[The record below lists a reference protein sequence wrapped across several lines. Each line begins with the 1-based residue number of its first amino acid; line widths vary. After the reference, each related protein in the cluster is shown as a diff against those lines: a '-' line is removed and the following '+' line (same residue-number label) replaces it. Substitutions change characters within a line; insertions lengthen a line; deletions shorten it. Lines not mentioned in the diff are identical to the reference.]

1 MLIDGGK
8 PMRQNQWKKA
18 GLTVLSAVFMGS
30 LSLAAAGTGIP
41 ALAATKDVAVTE
53 YDEAAL
59 EKFKDNTL
67 EYWELPGLIERYNTD
82 YQNQLQK
89 YYYNPGGSTDLTK
102 DQMSALAADL
112 RAEADEMERD
122 ANDVQYD
129 ETVSRDVYKG
139 YKANMH
145 ALRAYAQQL
154 EDAAKGKGA
163 GGSSALR
170 GLRIARNE
178 KTKTAREAMRT
189 YETSKDQY
197 DIAVLNQEIAKQNY
211 EAALKKKDLGMMS
224 TEDVLTVE
232 DALNSA
238 NGSALQAASSL
249 NSQKQTLIT
258 MLGWEY
264 NADPEI
270 TKVPEPDL
278 TVIDSFDPK
287 KDEAKAIEMNYTL
300 YDTRMAKASSSGG
313 AVKKARNIK
322 DQEDSIRSS
331 LDLMYQDVKQK
342 QKAYEASET
351 LYGAAK
357 ADKAAADRKNA
368 LGMMSRQEYLQA
380 ESAWLSSEA
389 SHTAAKLDLTG
400 AIENYQWA
408 LEGLLDIGS
417 SSQS

>member
-1 MLIDGGK
+1 MNRALRTRAGPYLTNLRKVTFMSVRRVALLTAGGFA
-8 PMRQNQWKKA
+8 PC
-18 GLTVLSAVFMGS
+18 LSSAVG
-30 LSLAAAGTGIP
+30 
-41 ALAATKDVAVTE
+41 
-53 YDEAAL
+53 
-59 EKFKDNTL
+59 
-67 EYWELPGLIERYNTD
+67 GLIERYNTD

-89 YYYNPGGSTDLTK
+89 YYYNPGGSTGLTK
-102 DQMSALAADL
+102 DQMSAMAADL

-154 EDAAKGKGA
+154 EDTANGKKN
-163 GGSSALR
+163 GGSALR

-178 KTKTAREAMRT
+178 KTKTAREEMRT
-189 YETSKDQY
+189 YETLKDQY

>member
-1 MLIDGGK
+1 
-8 PMRQNQWKKA
+8 MRQNQWKKA

-89 YYYNPGGSTDLTK
+89 YYYNPGGSTGLTK
-102 DQMSALAADL
+102 DQMS
-112 RAEADEMERD
+112 ADEMERD

-331 LDLMYQDVKQK
+331 LDLIYQDVKQK

>member
-1 MLIDGGK
+1 
-8 PMRQNQWKKA
+8 
-18 GLTVLSAVFMGS
+18 
-30 LSLAAAGTGIP
+30 
-41 ALAATKDVAVTE
+41 
-53 YDEAAL
+53 
-59 EKFKDNTL
+59 
-67 EYWELPGLIERYNTD
+67 
-82 YQNQLQK
+82 
-89 YYYNPGGSTDLTK
+89 
-102 DQMSALAADL
+102 
-112 RAEADEMERD
+112 
-122 ANDVQYD
+122 
-129 ETVSRDVYKG
+129 
-139 YKANMH
+139 
-145 ALRAYAQQL
+145 
-154 EDAAKGKGA
+154 
-163 GGSSALR
+163 
-170 GLRIARNE
+170 
-178 KTKTAREAMRT
+178 MRT
-189 YETSKDQY
+189 YETLKDQY

-278 TVIDSFDPK
+278 AVIDSFDPK

>member
-8 PMRQNQWKKA
+8 PMRQNKWKKA
-18 GLTVLSAVFMGS
+18 GLIMLTAAFMGS
-30 LSLAAAGTGIP
+30 FSMATMSAGFLAFASA
-41 ALAATKDVAVTE
+41 KDVAITE
-53 YDEAAL
+53 YDEAML

-67 EYWELPGLIERYNTD
+67 EYWEIPGLIERYNTD

-89 YYYNPGGSTDLTK
+89 YYYNPGGSTGLTK
-102 DQMSALAADL
+102 DQMLALAADL
-112 RAEADEMERD
+112 RTEADELEND
-122 ANDVQYD
+122 ADDLKNDSSTRS
-129 ETVSRDVYKG
+129 EYKE
-139 YKANMH
+139 YKMNMH

-154 EDAAKGKGA
+154 EDTANGKKN
-163 GGSSALR
+163 GGSALR

-189 YETSKDQY
+189 YETLKDQY
-197 DIAVLNQEIAKQNY
+197 DIARLNQEIAKQNY

-224 TEDVLTVE
+224 AEDVLTVE

-264 NADPEI
+264 SANPEI

-278 TVIDSFDPK
+278 SVIASFDPK

-300 YDTRMAKASSSGG
+300 YDTRMATSKNSGG
-313 AVKKARNIK
+313 AVQKARNIK
-322 DQEDSIRSS
+322 EQEDSVRSS
-331 LDLMYQDVKQK
+331 LDLMYQDLKQK

-351 LYGAAK
+351 LYEAAK
-357 ADKAAADRKNA
+357 ADKAAADRKNT

-389 SHTAAKLDLTG
+389 SHTSAKLDLTG

>member
-1 MLIDGGK
+1 
-8 PMRQNQWKKA
+8 MRQNQWKKA

-89 YYYNPGGSTDLTK
+89 YYYNPDGSTGLTK

-189 YETSKDQY
+189 YETLKDQY

-342 QKAYEASET
+342 RKAYEASET

>member
-8 PMRQNQWKKA
+8 PMRRNKWKKA

-30 LSLAAAGTGIP
+30 FSIAAADTGIP

-59 EKFKDNTL
+59 VKFKDNTL
-67 EYWELPGLIERYNTD
+67 EYWEIPGLIERYNAD

-89 YYYNPGGSTDLTK
+89 YYYNPGGSTGLTK
-102 DQMSALAADL
+102 DQMLALAADL
-112 RAEADEMERD
+112 RAEADELEND
-122 ANDVQYD
+122 ADDLKNDSSTRS
-129 ETVSRDVYKG
+129 EYKE
-139 YKANMH
+139 YRTNMH

-154 EDAAKGKGA
+154 EDTANGKKN
-163 GGSSALR
+163 GSSALR

>member
-1 MLIDGGK
+1 
-8 PMRQNQWKKA
+8 MRQNQWKKA

-89 YYYNPGGSTDLTK
+89 YYYNPDGSTGLTK
-102 DQMSALAADL
+102 DQMLAMAADL

-189 YETSKDQY
+189 YETLKDQY

>member
-1 MLIDGGK
+1 
-8 PMRQNQWKKA
+8 MRQNQWKKA

-89 YYYNPGGSTDLTK
+89 YYYNPGGSTGLTK

-189 YETSKDQY
+189 YETSKVQY

-313 AVKKARNIK
+313 VKKARNIK

>member
-1 MLIDGGK
+1 
-8 PMRQNQWKKA
+8 MRQNQWKKA

-67 EYWELPGLIERYNTD
+67 EYWEIPGLIERYNTD
-82 YQNQLQK
+82 YQNQLQSF
-89 YYYNPGGSTDLTK
+89 YYNPGGSTGLTK
-102 DQMSALAADL
+102 DQMSAMAADL

-170 GLRIARNE
+170 GLRITRNE

-189 YETSKDQY
+189 YEILKDQY
-197 DIAVLNQEIAKQNY
+197 EIALLNQE
-211 EAALKKKDLGMMS
+211 DLGMMS
-224 TEDVLTVE
+224 KEDVLTVE

-238 NGSALQAASSL
+238 NGSALQAASGL
-249 NSQKQTLIT
+249 NTQKQTLIT
-258 MLGWEY
+258 MLGWDY

-270 TKVPEPDL
+270 AKVPEPDL
-278 TVIDSFDPK
+278 SVIASFDPK

-300 YDTRMAKASSSGG
+300 YDTRMTSSKSAGG
-313 AVKKARNIK
+313 AVTKARNIK
-322 DQEDSIRSS
+322 DQEDSVRSS
-331 LDLMYQDVKQK
+331 LDLMYKDLKQK

-351 LYGAAK
+351 LYEAAK
-357 ADKAAADRKNA
+357 ADKAAADRKNE
-368 LGMMSRQEYLQA
+368 LGMLSRQEYLQA

>member
-8 PMRQNQWKKA
+8 PMRQNKWKQA
-18 GLTVLSAVFMGS
+18 GLIGLSAAFMVSFSMATMSAGF
-30 LSLAAAGTGIP
+30 LAFAS
-41 ALAATKDVAVTE
+41 TKDVAVTE
-53 YDEAAL
+53 YDAATL

-67 EYWELPGLIERYNTD
+67 EYWEIPGLIERYNTD

-89 YYYNPGGSTDLTK
+89 YYYNPGGSTGLTK
-102 DQMSALAADL
+102 DQMLALAADL
-112 RAEADEMERD
+112 RTEADELENDADDIKDDHSARD
-122 ANDVQYD
+122 
-129 ETVSRDVYKG
+129 EYKG
-139 YKANMH
+139 YKTNMH

-154 EDAAKGKGA
+154 EDTANGKKN
-163 GGSSALR
+163 GGSALR
-170 GLRIARNE
+170 GLRITRNE

-189 YETSKDQY
+189 YETLKGQY
-197 DIAVLNQEIAKQNY
+197 DIALLNQEIAKQNY
-211 EAALKKKDLGMMS
+211 EAAQKKKDLGMMS
-224 TEDVLTVE
+224 AEDVLTVE

-238 NGSALQAASSL
+238 NGSTLQAASSL

-264 NADPEI
+264 NANPEI

-278 TVIDSFDPK
+278 SVIASFDPK

-300 YDTRMAKASSSGG
+300 YDTRMAASKSSGG
-313 AVKKARNIK
+313 AVQKARNIK

-351 LYGAAK
+351 LYEAAK

-389 SHTAAKLDLTG
+389 SHTSAKLDLTG

>member
-1 MLIDGGK
+1 MMLKNDE
-8 PMRQNQWKKA
+8 
-18 GLTVLSAVFMGS
+18 LS
-30 LSLAAAGTGIP
+30 IP
-41 ALAATKDVAVTE
+41 QTSIKDI
-53 YDEAAL
+53 
-59 EKFKDNTL
+59 
-67 EYWELPGLIERYNTD
+67 G
-82 YQNQLQK
+82 
-89 YYYNPGGSTDLTK
+89 
-102 DQMSALAADL
+102 
-112 RAEADEMERD
+112 
-122 ANDVQYD
+122 
-129 ETVSRDVYKG
+129 
-139 YKANMH
+139 ANMH

-154 EDAAKGKGA
+154 EDTAKGKGA

-189 YETSKDQY
+189 YETLKDQY

>member
-1 MLIDGGK
+1 
-8 PMRQNQWKKA
+8 MRQNKWKKA
-18 GLTVLSAVFMGS
+18 GLIMLSAAFMGS
-30 LSLAAAGTGIP
+30 FSMATMSAGILAFAS
-41 ALAATKDVAVTE
+41 TKDVAVTE
-53 YDEAAL
+53 YDDATL

-67 EYWELPGLIERYNTD
+67 EYWEIPGLIERYNTD
-82 YQNQLQK
+82 YQNQLQNF
-89 YYYNPGGSTDLTK
+89 YYRPYGSTAAQTGNVLTK
-102 DQMSALAADL
+102 DQMLALAADL
-112 RAEADEMERD
+112 RTEADEMEQD

-129 ETVSRDVYKG
+129 ESVSRDVYKG

-154 EDAAKGKGA
+154 EDTANGKSA
-163 GGSSALR
+163 GGSAALR
-170 GLRIARNE
+170 GLRITRNE

-189 YETSKDQY
+189 YETLKDQY
-197 DIAVLNQEIAKQNY
+197 DIAVVNQEIAKQNY

-224 TEDVLTVE
+224 MEDVLTVE

-264 NADPEI
+264 NANPEI

-278 TVIDSFDPK
+278 SVIDSFDPK

-300 YDTRMAKASSSGG
+300 YDTRMATSKNSGG
-313 AVKKARNIK
+313 AVQKARNIK
-322 DQEDSIRSS
+322 DQEDSVRSS

-351 LYGAAK
+351 LYEAAK

-408 LEGLLDIGS
+408 LEGLLDISS

>member
-18 GLTVLSAVFMGS
+18 GLTVLSAIFMGS

-59 EKFKDNTL
+59 VKFKDNTL
-67 EYWELPGLIERYNTD
+67 EYWEIPGLIERYNAD

-89 YYYNPGGSTDLTK
+89 YYYNPGGSTGLTK

-170 GLRIARNE
+170 GLRITRNE

-189 YETSKDQY
+189 YETLKDQY

-270 TKVPEPDL
+270 TKVP
-278 TVIDSFDPK
+278 VIDSFDPK

-380 ESAWLSSEA
+380 ESTWLSSEA

>member
-30 LSLAAAGTGIP
+30 LSIAAAGTGIP

-59 EKFKDNTL
+59 VKFKDNTL
-67 EYWELPGLIERYNTD
+67 EYWEIPGLIERYNTD
-82 YQNQLQK
+82 YQNQLQNF
-89 YYYNPGGSTDLTK
+89 YYNPGGSTGLTK
-102 DQMSALAADL
+102 DQMLAMAADL

-170 GLRIARNE
+170 GLRITRNE

-189 YETSKDQY
+189 YETLKDQY
-197 DIAVLNQEIAKQNY
+197 EIALLNQEIAKQNY

-224 TEDVLTVE
+224 KEDVLTVE

-238 NGSALQAASSL
+238 NGSALQAASGS
-249 NSQKQTLIT
+249 I
-258 MLGWEY
+258 
-264 NADPEI
+264 P
-270 TKVPEPDL
+270 
-278 TVIDSFDPK
+278 
-287 KDEAKAIEMNYTL
+287 
-300 YDTRMAKASSSGG
+300 
-313 AVKKARNIK
+313 RN
-322 DQEDSIRSS
+322 R
-331 LDLMYQDVKQK
+331 
-342 QKAYEASET
+342 
-351 LYGAAK
+351 
-357 ADKAAADRKNA
+357 R
-368 LGMMSRQEYLQA
+368 
-380 ESAWLSSEA
+380 
-389 SHTAAKLDLTG
+389 
-400 AIENYQWA
+400 
-408 LEGLLDIGS
+408 
-417 SSQS
+417 

>member
-18 GLTVLSAVFMGS
+18 GLTVLSAIFMGS

-59 EKFKDNTL
+59 VKFKDNTL
-67 EYWELPGLIERYNTD
+67 EYWEIPGLIERYNAD

-89 YYYNPGGSTDLTK
+89 YYYNPGGSTGLTK

-154 EDAAKGKGA
+154 EDTANGKKN
-163 GGSSALR
+163 GGSALR

-178 KTKTAREAMRT
+178 KTKTAREEMRT
-189 YETSKDQY
+189 YETLKDQY

>member
-1 MLIDGGK
+1 
-8 PMRQNQWKKA
+8 MRQNQWKKA

-89 YYYNPGGSTDLTK
+89 YYYNPGGSTGLTK
-102 DQMSALAADL
+102 DQMLALAADL
-112 RAEADEMERD
+112 RAEADELEND
-122 ANDVQYD
+122 ADDLKNDSSTRS
-129 ETVSRDVYKG
+129 EYKE
-139 YKANMH
+139 YRTNMH

-154 EDAAKGKGA
+154 EDTANGKKN
-163 GGSSALR
+163 GGSALR

-178 KTKTAREAMRT
+178 
-189 YETSKDQY
+189 
-197 DIAVLNQEIAKQNY
+197 IALLNQEIAKQNY

>member
-1 MLIDGGK
+1 
-8 PMRQNQWKKA
+8 MRQNQWKKA

-89 YYYNPGGSTDLTK
+89 YYYNPDGSTGLTK
-102 DQMSALAADL
+102 DQMLAMAADL

-331 LDLMYQDVKQK
+331 LDLIYQDVKQK

>member
-1 MLIDGGK
+1 
-8 PMRQNQWKKA
+8 
-18 GLTVLSAVFMGS
+18 
-30 LSLAAAGTGIP
+30 
-41 ALAATKDVAVTE
+41 
-53 YDEAAL
+53 
-59 EKFKDNTL
+59 
-67 EYWELPGLIERYNTD
+67 
-82 YQNQLQK
+82 
-89 YYYNPGGSTDLTK
+89 
-102 DQMSALAADL
+102 
-112 RAEADEMERD
+112 
-122 ANDVQYD
+122 
-129 ETVSRDVYKG
+129 
-139 YKANMH
+139 
-145 ALRAYAQQL
+145 
-154 EDAAKGKGA
+154 
-163 GGSSALR
+163 
-170 GLRIARNE
+170 
-178 KTKTAREAMRT
+178 
-189 YETSKDQY
+189 
-197 DIAVLNQEIAKQNY
+197 
-211 EAALKKKDLGMMS
+211 
-224 TEDVLTVE
+224 
-232 DALNSA
+232 
-238 NGSALQAASSL
+238 
-249 NSQKQTLIT
+249 

>member
-1 MLIDGGK
+1 
-8 PMRQNQWKKA
+8 MRQNQWKKA
-18 GLTVLSAVFMGS
+18 GLTVLSAIFMGS

-59 EKFKDNTL
+59 VKFKDNTL
-67 EYWELPGLIERYNTD
+67 EYWEIPGLIERYNAD

-89 YYYNPGGSTDLTK
+89 YYYNPGGSTGLTK

-154 EDAAKGKGA
+154 EDTANGKKN
-163 GGSSALR
+163 GGSALR

-178 KTKTAREAMRT
+178 KTKTAREEMRT
-189 YETSKDQY
+189 YETLKDQY

>member
-1 MLIDGGK
+1 MLA
-8 PMRQNQWKKA
+8 M
-18 GLTVLSAVFMGS
+18 
-30 LSLAAAGTGIP
+30 
-41 ALAATKDVAVTE
+41 
-53 YDEAAL
+53 
-59 EKFKDNTL
+59 
-67 EYWELPGLIERYNTD
+67 
-82 YQNQLQK
+82 
-89 YYYNPGGSTDLTK
+89 
-102 DQMSALAADL
+102 AADL

-170 GLRIARNE
+170 GLRITRNE

-189 YETSKDQY
+189 YETLKDQY
-197 DIAVLNQEIAKQNY
+197 EIALLNQGIAKQNY

-224 TEDVLTVE
+224 KEDVLTVE

-238 NGSALQAASSL
+238 NGSALQAASGL
-249 NSQKQTLIT
+249 NTQKQTLIT
-258 MLGWEY
+258 MLGWDY

-270 TKVPEPDL
+270 AKVPEPDL
-278 TVIDSFDPK
+278 SVIASFDPK

-300 YDTRMAKASSSGG
+300 YDTRMTSSKSAGG
-313 AVKKARNIK
+313 AVTKARNIK
-322 DQEDSIRSS
+322 DQEDSVRSS
-331 LDLMYQDVKQK
+331 LDLMYKDLKQK

-351 LYGAAK
+351 LYEAAK
-357 ADKAAADRKNA
+357 ADKAAADRKNE
-368 LGMMSRQEYLQA
+368 LGMLSRQEYLQA

>member
-1 MLIDGGK
+1 
-8 PMRQNQWKKA
+8 MRRNKWKKA
-18 GLTVLSAVFMGS
+18 GLIMFSAVFMGS
-30 LSLAAAGTGIP
+30 LSIAAADTGIP

-89 YYYNPGGSTDLTK
+89 YYYNPGGSTGLTK
-102 DQMSALAADL
+102 DQMLAMAADL

-170 GLRIARNE
+170 GLRITRNE

-189 YETSKDQY
+189 YKTLKDQY
-197 DIAVLNQEIAKQNY
+197 EIALLNQEIAKQNY

-224 TEDVLTVE
+224 KEDVLTVE

-238 NGSALQAASSL
+238 NGSALQAASGL
-249 NSQKQTLIT
+249 NTQKQTLIT
-258 MLGWEY
+258 MLGWDY

-270 TKVPEPDL
+270 AKVPEPDL
-278 TVIDSFDPK
+278 SVIASFDPK
-287 KDEAKAIEMNYTL
+287 KDEAKEMFT
-300 YDTRMAKASSSGG
+300 
-313 AVKKARNIK
+313 
-322 DQEDSIRSS
+322 
-331 LDLMYQDVKQK
+331 
-342 QKAYEASET
+342 
-351 LYGAAK
+351 
-357 ADKAAADRKNA
+357 
-368 LGMMSRQEYLQA
+368 YL
-380 ESAWLSSEA
+380 
-389 SHTAAKLDLTG
+389 
-400 AIENYQWA
+400 
-408 LEGLLDIGS
+408 
-417 SSQS
+417 

>member
-1 MLIDGGK
+1 
-8 PMRQNQWKKA
+8 MRQNQWKKA

-89 YYYNPGGSTDLTK
+89 YYYNPGGSTGLTK
-102 DQMSALAADL
+102 DQMSAMAADL
-112 RAEADEMERD
+112 RAEADEMARD

-170 GLRIARNE
+170 GLRITRNE

-189 YETSKDQY
+189 YETLKDQY

-211 EAALKKKDLGMMS
+211 EAALKKDLGMMS

-270 TKVPEPDL
+270 AKVPEPDL

-380 ESAWLSSEA
+380 ESAWLSSET

>member
-1 MLIDGGK
+1 
-8 PMRQNQWKKA
+8 
-18 GLTVLSAVFMGS
+18 
-30 LSLAAAGTGIP
+30 
-41 ALAATKDVAVTE
+41 
-53 YDEAAL
+53 
-59 EKFKDNTL
+59 
-67 EYWELPGLIERYNTD
+67 
-82 YQNQLQK
+82 
-89 YYYNPGGSTDLTK
+89 
-102 DQMSALAADL
+102 
-112 RAEADEMERD
+112 
-122 ANDVQYD
+122 
-129 ETVSRDVYKG
+129 
-139 YKANMH
+139 
-145 ALRAYAQQL
+145 
-154 EDAAKGKGA
+154 
-163 GGSSALR
+163 
-170 GLRIARNE
+170 
-178 KTKTAREAMRT
+178 
-189 YETSKDQY
+189 
-197 DIAVLNQEIAKQNY
+197 
-211 EAALKKKDLGMMS
+211 MS

-342 QKAYEASET
+342 RKAYEASET

-357 ADKAAADRKNA
+357 ADKAAADRKNCPRNDEPPGIPPGGVRMA
-368 LGMMSRQEYLQA
+368 FQ
-380 ESAWLSSEA
+380 
-389 SHTAAKLDLTG
+389 
-400 AIENYQWA
+400 
-408 LEGLLDIGS
+408 
-417 SSQS
+417 